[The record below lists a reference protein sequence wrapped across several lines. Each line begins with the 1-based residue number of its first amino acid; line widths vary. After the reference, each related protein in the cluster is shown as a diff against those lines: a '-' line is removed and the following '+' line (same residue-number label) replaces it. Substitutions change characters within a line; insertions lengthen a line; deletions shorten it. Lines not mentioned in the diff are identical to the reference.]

1 MDAIV
6 RVGDS
11 LVHYKVSPEG
21 RGIYQA
27 TLVRYEGCPTEEP
40 PKTFLLVKS
49 FRHWIGSDVNIALL
63 NEVGNVIDKVSTYPP
78 SRPPQEDTDA
88 TSSG

>member
-6 RVGDS
+6 RLGDS
-11 LVHYKVSPEG
+11 LLHYRVSAEA

-49 FRHWIGSDVNIALL
+49 FRRWIGSEVNIDLL
-63 NEVGNVIDKVSTYPP
+63 NEVGRVIDKVSSYRAPGF
-78 SRPPQEDTDA
+78 PQTDIDTSF
-88 TSSG
+88 TG

>member
-6 RVGDS
+6 RLGDS
-11 LVHYKVSPEG
+11 LVHYRVSSEA

-49 FRHWIGSDVNIALL
+49 FRRWIGSDVNVDLL
-63 NEVGNVIDKVSTYPP
+63 NEVGNVIDKVSSYR
-78 SRPPQEDTDA
+78 SAGFPQNDIDT
-88 TSSG
+88 TSAG